1 MTSTASTNP
10 SALPPQKA
18 RYRVTNWAEYDR
30 ALVARGDIIVWF
42 DPEAIEEK
50 WTPAPAGRRGA
61 PVQYSD
67 WAIQAMW
74 VLKQVLHLPF
84 RAVEGFGRSLMGLMG
99 LDKPIPDHTHLS
111 RRARRLTVQIPRKER
126 TKPVHLVVDS
136 TGVKVWGEGEW
147 KVRQH
152 GVSKRRT
159 WLKVHLAVDATEQD
173 VIGLEVT
180 TLEGTDAE
188 LFGGLVA
195 QVEGTIDRIAADG
208 AYDTRE
214 AYEMAVQRGANL
226 VVPPRENAVPW
237 EADHPR
243 TRALAAIQA
252 KGRRQWKQDAGYHR
266 RSLAETAM
274 YRFKQLLGDR
284 LASRR
289 FESQVNEIH
298 ARIAALNAMT
308 YLGMPVSVRVGVT
321 AS

>member
-1 MTSTASTNP
+1 MTSTTSTNQP
-10 SALPPQKA
+10 ALLPQKA

-30 ALVARGDIIVWF
+30 ALVARGDISVWF
-42 DPEAIEEK
+42 DPEAMEEK
-50 WTPAPAGRRGA
+50 WAPAPTGRRGA

-67 WAIQAMW
+67 WAIQVLW

-99 LDKPIPDHTHLS
+99 LDKPVPDHTHLS
-111 RRARRLTVQIPRKER
+111 RRARQLRVQIPRKER
-126 TKPVHLVVDS
+126 RKPILLVVDS

-159 WLKVHLAVDATEQD
+159 WLKVHLAVDGAEQD

-180 TLEGTDAE
+180 TLEGSDAE
-188 LFGGLVA
+188 LFGGLVD

-208 AYDTRE
+208 AYDTRD
-214 AYEMAVQRGANL
+214 AYEVAAQRGGTL

-237 EADHPR
+237 EGNHPR
-243 TRALAAIQA
+243 TRALAEIQA
-252 KGRRQWKQDAGYHR
+252 KGRRQWKQEAGYHR
-266 RSLAETAM
+266 RSLAETAI
-274 YRFKQLLGDR
+274 YRFKQLFGDR

-308 YLGMPVSVRVGVT
+308 YLGMPASVRLGVT